1 MNIRIHQLL
10 SSTSLTTALLFSLLT
25 LVIAQTSADEA
36 NVDIPISSATAY
48 GSANTLP
55 DLGTPAA
62 NTGSVQP
69 SINAQGAGFNYHDN
83 IDGKLIS
90 INPKYNEQGGASIG
104 GSFST
109 PVAKN
114 MAVGILL
121 TAGSDK
127 NEWLLNTG
135 FDLTSNQRFI
145 FSIGQLRQS
154 LDFNF
159 ISGNQRTQVTQNNV
173 AGSYQ
178 YFLGKDWLNAA
189 ELNAYF
195 SDTGSIKLSDKTYYT
210 DSTSLYELW
219 SDPRRIAGGRV
230 TGAQGRLVFTPT
242 STTTIKVGLGA
253 ESLTYNYLTG
263 NDTTTRATGS
273 AELTQR
279 LENGFNVRASANAAA
294 SQNRYALGLGRSFSG
309 GSQLGIDLAAI
320 RGRDNTF
327 NDNQLLLSFTQSF
340 GGHNPSG
347 FSSNPMGTNNTALN
361 NPDAS
366 GAPMNQMPDNTA
378 TTNPNANTWASSLVD
393 QVSRR
398 PSFLPAQVI
407 AKVDNTATPTRLIS
421 IDKTGLPTG
430 SSVAIAT
437 GILTVPIG
445 TAVRGIAGVTLN
457 GSAFSNGSQ
466 FTLSGSTN
474 LVINPNL
481 ITQPSSTDTY
491 VVTMNNSTGTTLATI
506 TVMHGSKQITSVVI
520 SSGQIA
526 QTITFGALS
535 SKLATDANFSLS
547 ATASSA
553 LSVSFASNSLSV
565 CTVASSTVTLVAP
578 GTCSITASQVGNEAY
593 IAATDVTQTFTVSA
607 IVPTLSGFSPI
618 NKTYGNAAFSLTSP
632 TTNSAGAFTYT
643 SSNTA
648 VATISGSTVTIIGAG
663 SSTITATQAASGNY
677 ASTTTTAILTVATAG
692 QTTLTAIASP
702 TSIVA
707 LTGTSTL
714 STSGGSGSGAVTYSS
729 TGGCTISGTTL
740 TAGATVGTCSI
751 TATKAADS
759 NYAVSTNTVNV
770 TVTAVGT
777 QATPT
782 FSPAAGAIAFGTTVT
797 ITSAGADTIYY
808 TTDGTIPST
817 SSTNQATTP
826 LVINAPVTAK
836 ALAVKAGYTNSAIAT
851 AAYTQAVATAP
862 NAITLAVGSS
872 TPVGGIT
879 NVAIPAVSGT
889 DTTGAVTGWV
899 TSTANKIKFTVT
911 AGSSGTSSITI
922 NDSAYTS
929 AADYTITAA
938 SALTIVVTTTET
950 NKATAVRT
958 FTVSVAA
965 PVAPP
970 AGYIVS
976 GGLTWAP
983 ITMNET
989 WNLAK
994 STCESLSVSGIT
1006 GYAQPSTDN
1015 PSPIRTWRQPT
1026 KDELVALYNSHTTL
1040 TGWTLNYTWSSTDVG
1055 ADVGAGAHYLVD
1067 LDSGSV
1073 GWIYDSYD
1081 IGYVS
1086 CVH

>member
-230 TGAQGRLVFTPT
+230 AGAQGRLVFTPT

-309 GSQLGIDLAAI
+309 GSQFGIDLAAI

-430 SSVAIAT
+430 SSVALAT

-491 VVTMNNSTGTTLATI
+491 VVTMNNSTGGGTTLATI

-618 NKTYGNAAFSLTSP
+618 NKTYGNVAFSLTSP

-677 ASTTTTAILTVATAG
+677 ASTTTTATLTVATAG

-714 STSGGSGSGAVTYSS
+714 STSGGSGTGAVTYSS

-817 SSTNQATTP
+817 LSTNQATTP

-836 ALAVKAGYTNSAIAT
+836 ALAVKAGYTNSTIGSV
-851 AAYTQAVATAP
+851 AYTQALAATP
-862 NAITLAVGSS
+862 STITLAASS
-872 TPVGGIT
+872 SNPVGGVI
-879 NVAIPAVSGT
+879 NVAIPSAGAT

-899 TSTANKIKFTVT
+899 TATADKIKFTVT
-911 AGSSGTSSITI
+911 DGGSSASTITI
-922 NDSAYTS
+922 NSGAYTS
-929 AADYTITAA
+929 GANYTVTAA
-938 SALTIVVTTTET
+938 STLTIVVRTTET
-950 NKATAVRT
+950 GKATGVRT

-965 PVAPP
+965 A
-970 AGYIVS
+970 
-976 GGLTWAP
+976 GLTWS
-983 ITMNET
+983 N
-989 WNLAK
+989 
-994 STCESLSVSGIT
+994 VQQSG
-1006 GYAQPSTDN
+1006 
-1015 PSPIRTWRQPT
+1015 
-1026 KDELVALYNSHTTL
+1026 
-1040 TGWTLNYTWSSTDVG
+1040 
-1055 ADVGAGAHYLVD
+1055 
-1067 LDSGSV
+1067 LDSAGSFAACASMGAPWRMPTTAEV
-1073 GWIYDSYD
+1073 IAISVVPFPNVSFNGVEWIHTSTQTDGVHYDLVYD
-1081 IGYVS
+1081 YPFGVQVSSGYQASTQFWSV